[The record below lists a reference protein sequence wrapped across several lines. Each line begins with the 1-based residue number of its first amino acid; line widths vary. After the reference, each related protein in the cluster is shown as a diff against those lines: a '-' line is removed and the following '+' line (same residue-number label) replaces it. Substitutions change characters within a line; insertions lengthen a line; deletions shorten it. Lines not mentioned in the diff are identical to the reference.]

1 MRRRATKL
9 EVQARRLIDQML
21 EEAAK
26 SSDFKLQAKTLRIFI
41 AYQGMILKLSQSTQ
55 KKVSHEGSGWDD
67 LKKSNPE
74 LKKLYDEFKL

>member
-55 KKVSHEGSGWDD
+55 KKVGYDGSGWDEMRKRD
-67 LKKSNPE
+67 PE